1 MVADK
6 RFEEQG
12 ADGGFDVGVVGAE
25 RARIRNSALRT
36 IKRVP
41 TIGPHPP
48 NSSRD
53 VWVGGLFPATRAQLF
68 GVNQRLSRS

>member
-1 MVADK
+1 MAVSML
-6 RFEEQG
+6 
-12 ADGGFDVGVVGAE
+12 VSSVL
-25 RARIRNSALRT
+25 SLRT
-36 IKRVP
+36 IKQGP

-68 GVNQRLSRS
+68 GVKQRLLRT